1 MAYLEEDRSTF
12 LTCLFK
18 QNKEN
23 KMKGT
28 QYRETYLLNKV
39 QNILVVNELDITP
52 INFFFSVLI
61 LLHLEYMLKTEQ
73 RSKWEE
79 IMSGKLPKSLKMSHL
94 YYLIEMLLKLFI
106 CKIDAKLFKT
116 AECKQVLAL
125 IFIFRH

>member
-1 MAYLEEDRSTF
+1 MADLEEDRSTF

-39 QNILVVNELDITP
+39 QNILVVNKLDITP

-79 IMSGKLPKSLKMSHL
+79 IMSRKLAKSLKMSHL

-116 AECKQVLAL
+116 AEYKQVLAL